1 MKNPRSWTALAVFTA
16 FACQKPEGP
25 VAPVAEVAGPAAAV
39 AVCPCWDEATLAT
52 AFPAVH
58 AFVEASDASALTRF
72 DLENAQQIQAL
83 VRLATDGS
91 GDCELASFGTGGL
104 VEALSSAAGLSPAQ
118 CEACATLLDGP
129 AAAHG
134 FLADPAEG
142 EPAD

>member
-1 MKNPRSWTALAVFTA
+1 MRSPRSWMALAVFAA

-25 VAPVAEVAGPAAAV
+25 VAPVEEVAGPTMAV
-39 AVCPCWDEATLAT
+39 AACPCWDEATLAT

-58 AFVEASDASALTRF
+58 AFVEGSDASALTRF

-83 VRLATDGS
+83 VRFALEGS
-91 GDCELASFGTGGL
+91 GECELASFGTGGL

-118 CEACATLLDGP
+118 CEACAAFLEVP

-134 FLADPAEG
+134 FLARPAEG
-142 EPAD
+142 EVAD